1 MKAYFRQCY
10 YKSTGHYIYVEN
22 SHVMADSEYESLKDL
37 LEKYYENE
45 DIVCFSVCLEKE
57 NEKLES

>member
-10 YKSTGHYIYVEN
+10 YKSTYKYIYVEN
-22 SHVMADSEYESLKDL
+22 SYVMADGEYESLKDL
-37 LEKYYENE
+37 LEKYHENE
-45 DIVCFSVCLEKE
+45 DVVCFSTCLEKE

>member
-10 YKSTGHYIYVEN
+10 YKSTSTYIYVEN
-22 SHVMADSEYESLKDL
+22 PYVMADGEYESLKDL
-37 LEKYYENE
+37 LEKYYDNE
-45 DIVCFSVCLEKE
+45 DVVCFSTCLEQE